1 MTLPPELAAPPAWPS
16 EPSAPLVPA
25 LDSGLL
31 RQLSVVVL
39 RAVRQTVGTRDP
51 EVEDLTQEA
60 LKALVVAWPHFRGEC
75 SPAHFARRITA
86 QRCIDAIRNRRV
98 RGVALA
104 QLAVDHGSE
113 PDARTWPSDRLRAA
127 WLRAL
132 SELPPEQAL
141 SVTQRYVFGYTLEE
155 IASEAS
161 VPLNTVKSRLR
172 LAKHVLR
179 AKVAEDPHLADMMDV
194 P

>member
-1 MTLPPELAAPPAWPS
+1 MTLPPESSAPPAWTS
-16 EPSAPLVPA
+16 EPPALHVPA
-25 LDSGLL
+25 LSSELL
-31 RQLSVVVL
+31 RRLGGIVL
-39 RAVRQTVGTRDP
+39 RVVRQTLGARDP

-60 LKALVVAWPHFRGEC
+60 LKTLVVAWPSFRGEC

-86 QRCIDAIRNRRV
+86 QRCIDAIRSRRV

-104 QLAVDHGSE
+104 QLAAEQDESDTR
-113 PDARTWPSDRLRAA
+113 PWPSARLRQA

-155 IASEAS
+155 IAREAS

-179 AKVAEDPHLADMMDV
+179 AKVAEDPHLADMMEE

>member
-1 MTLPPELAAPPAWPS
+1 MTLPPESASLPAWTNEPPTPS
-16 EPSAPLVPA
+16 VPA
-25 LDSGLL
+25 LSSGLL
-31 RQLSVVVL
+31 RQLAVVVL
-39 RAVRQTVGTRDP
+39 RVVRQTLGARDP

-60 LKALVVAWPHFRGEC
+60 LKALVVAWPTFRGEC

-104 QLAVDHGSE
+104 QLAVARDE
-113 PDARTWPSDRLRAA
+113 PDARPWPSARLRAA

-155 IASEAS
+155 IASEAA

-172 LAKHVLR
+172 LAKQVLR
-179 AKVAEDPHLADMMDV
+179 AKVAEDPHLADVMEA

>member
-1 MTLPPELAAPPAWPS
+1 M
-16 EPSAPLVPA
+16 PA
-25 LDSGLL
+25 LSSGLL
-31 RQLSVVVL
+31 RQLAVVVL
-39 RAVRQTVGTRDP
+39 RVVRQTLGARDP

-60 LKALVVAWPHFRGEC
+60 LKALVVAWPTFRGEC

-104 QLAVDHGSE
+104 QLAVARDE
-113 PDARTWPSDRLRAA
+113 PDARPWPSARLRAA

-155 IASEAS
+155 IASEAA

-172 LAKHVLR
+172 LAKQVLR
-179 AKVAEDPHLADMMDV
+179 AKVAEDPHLADVMEA